1 MRILISNDDG
11 ILAPGLKALE
21 RIARTLSK
29 DVWVVAP
36 ETEQS
41 AASHSL
47 TLHRPLSLRRISTRR
62 WAVNGTPTDSV
73 YLALHKV
80 MAGMR
85 PDLVLSGV
93 NRGGNIGED
102 VTYSGTIAAAMEA
115 TLLGVPSIALSQVY
129 EDGGRIRWKTAEQWG
144 VKTIRALLK
153 QGWPKNVLIN
163 VNFPDLPAAQVRG
176 IRASRQGEHEV
187 GDAYEERIDPRG
199 RTYYWIGQD
208 EVGEVH
214 GARGTDLRSVDDGYV
229 AITPLHLDLTHRPS
243 LKTLSKVFP

>member
-1 MRILISNDDG
+1 MRILVTNDDG

-21 RIARTLSK
+21 RVARNFSK

-47 TLHRPLSLRRISTRR
+47 TLHRPLALRRMSARR
-62 WAVNGTPTDSV
+62 WAVNGTPTDCV

-80 MAGMR
+80 MDGKP

-115 TLLGVPSIALSQVY
+115 TLLGVPAVALSQLY
-129 EDGGRIRWKTAEQWG
+129 ENGGRIRWKTAEHWG
-144 VKTIRALLK
+144 VKTVRALLR
-153 QGWPKNVLIN
+153 QGWPDNILVN
-163 VNFPDLPAAQVRG
+163 VNFPDLPASTVRG
-176 IRASRQGEHEV
+176 IRAGKQGGHAV
-187 GDAYEERIDPRG
+187 GDAFEERVDPRG

-208 EVGEVH
+208 EVGEQL
-214 GARGTDLRSVDDGYV
+214 GERGTDLRAVNDGYV

-243 LKTLSKVFP
+243 LKAFSKAFP

>member
-11 ILAPGLKALE
+11 ILAPGLKSLE
-21 RIARTLSK
+21 RIARMLSK

-47 TLHRPLSLRRISTRR
+47 TLHRPLSLRRITARR

-80 MAGMR
+80 MAGKR

-115 TLLGVPSIALSQVY
+115 TLLGVPAIALSQVY
-129 EDGGRIRWKTAEQWG
+129 GDGGRVRWNTAEQWG
-144 VKTIRALLK
+144 VKVVRALLK
-153 QGWPKNVLIN
+153 QGWPANVLIN
-163 VNFPDLPAAQVRG
+163 VNFPDIPAAKVRG
-176 IRASRQGEHEV
+176 IRASKQGEHEV
-187 GDAYEERIDPRG
+187 EDAFEERVDPRG

-208 EVGEVH
+208 DDGAVD
-214 GARGTDLRSVDDGYV
+214 GARGTDLRTINDGYV

-243 LKTLSKVFP
+243 LRALSKAFP

>member
-11 ILAPGLKALE
+11 ILAPGLKSLE

-36 ETEQS
+36 ESEQS

-47 TLHRPLSLRRISTRR
+47 TLHRPLSLRRITARR

-80 MAGMR
+80 MAGKR

-115 TLLGVPSIALSQVY
+115 TLLGVPAIALSQVY
-129 EDGGRIRWKTAEQWG
+129 GDGGRVRWNTAEQWG
-144 VKTIRALLK
+144 VKVVRALLK
-153 QGWPKNVLIN
+153 QGWPANVLIN
-163 VNFPDLPAAQVRG
+163 VNIPDIPAAKVRG
-176 IRASRQGEHEV
+176 IRASKQGEHEV
-187 GDAYEERIDPRG
+187 EDAFEERVDPRG

-208 EVGEVH
+208 DDGAVD
-214 GARGTDLRSVDDGYV
+214 GARGTDLRTINDGYV

-243 LKTLSKVFP
+243 LRALSKAFP

>member
-11 ILAPGLKALE
+11 ILAPGLKSLE
-21 RIARTLSK
+21 RIARMLSK

-36 ETEQS
+36 ETEQI

-47 TLHRPLSLRRISTRR
+47 TLHRPLSLRRITARR

-80 MAGMR
+80 MAGKR

-115 TLLGVPSIALSQVY
+115 TLLGVPAIALSQVY
-129 EDGGRIRWKTAEQWG
+129 GDGGRVRWNTAEQWG
-144 VKTIRALLK
+144 VKVVRALLK
-153 QGWPKNVLIN
+153 QGWPANVLIN
-163 VNFPDLPAAQVRG
+163 VNFPDIPAAKVRG
-176 IRASRQGEHEV
+176 IRASKQGEHEV
-187 GDAYEERIDPRG
+187 EDAFEERVDPRG

-208 EVGEVH
+208 DDGAVD
-214 GARGTDLRSVDDGYV
+214 GARGTDLRTINDGYV

-243 LKTLSKVFP
+243 LRALSKAFP

>member
-21 RIARTLSK
+21 HIARTFSK

-36 ETEQS
+36 DSEQS

-47 TLHRPLSLRRISTRR
+47 TLHRPLSLRRISAKR
-62 WAVNGTPTDSV
+62 WTVNGTPTDCV

-80 MAGMR
+80 MADKR

-93 NRGGNIGED
+93 NHGGNIGED
-102 VTYSGTIAAAMEA
+102 VTYSGTIAAAMES

-129 EDGGRIRWKTAEQWG
+129 EDGRQIRWKTAEQWG
-144 VKTIRALLK
+144 IKTVRALLK
-153 QGWPKNVLIN
+153 EGWPANVLIN

-187 GDAYEERIDPRG
+187 GDAFEERTDPRG

-214 GARGTDLRSVDDGYV
+214 GARGTDLRAVDDGYV
-229 AITPLHLDLTHRPS
+229 AVTPLHLDLTHRPS
-243 LKTLSKVFP
+243 LKALRKAFP